1 MDINIFAADN
11 KERKVAVKRHVIA
24 LAIAVVINLVFWM
37 TQSPEGGGIS
47 FLRELAGTVLE
58 TIILMEASFAA
69 SRLVVRAFLKKRY
82 SFMSLVAQNII
93 LLLSVVLI
101 AAAVSIAY
109 ALLYPDFKWL
119 TWDVFL
125 CDVLVA
131 YFLTS
136 LFMTSFLTDRY
147 MKEKAVAQQA
157 TIDKLK
163 LKTDNHFVFNSLATL
178 GNLIE
183 TDTQAASSFN
193 ASMSRMYRYI
203 VSKGDSAVV
212 PLSEELAFI
221 EEYKNNLS
229 LRRANVDIVIDNSL
243 SCLDSFMPPLT
254 LQGLVENAIKHNR
267 HGSECRLVIHLEID
281 KDRGCIAVTNNRLP
295 LQRSIESP
303 GTGLGTLNARYM
315 SISGRGVSIVQEDHE
330 FKVLLPIIKQNEIR
344 I

>member
-1 MDINIFAADN
+1 MDINIFASDN
-11 KERKVAVKRHVIA
+11 KERKVSVKRHIVT
-24 LAIAVVINLVFWM
+24 LAVAVVINLVFWM
-37 TQSPEGGGIS
+37 IQSSGVDGFFSIS
-47 FLRELAGTVLE
+47 EIVSTVME
-58 TIILMEASFAA
+58 IVVLMEASFAA
-69 SRLVVRAFLKKRY
+69 SRLVIRAFMKRRY

-101 AAAVSIAY
+101 AALISIAY

-147 MKEKAVAQQA
+147 MKEKALAQQT

-163 LKTDNHFVFNSLATL
+163 LKTDNHFVFNSLAIL

-203 VSKGDSAVV
+203 VSKGDSATV

-221 EEYKNNLS
+221 QEYRNNLS
-229 LRRANVDIVIDNSL
+229 LRRANVDIVVDESL
-243 SCLDSFMPPLT
+243 SGLDSFMPPLT

-267 HGSECRLVIHLEID
+267 HGSECRLVIHLGIGMD
-281 KDRGCIAVTNNRLP
+281 CGCIEVTNNRLP
-295 LQRSIESP
+295 LPRRIESP
-303 GTGLGTLNARYM
+303 GTGLDTLNERYM
-315 SISGRGVSIVQEDHE
+315 NISGRGISIVSKDHE
-330 FKVLLPIIKQNEIR
+330 FKVLLPIIRQNDIR